1 MKLNEG
7 SLLVEC
13 LLALIVI
20 AMITTLL
27 VTVNQLDKSKE
38 DLYDQVE
45 QRIYEH

>member
-7 SLLVEC
+7 SLLIEC

-20 AMITTLL
+20 AMITILI
-27 VTVNQLDKSKE
+27 VSVSQIDKSKE
-38 DLYDQVE
+38 DLYDKVE